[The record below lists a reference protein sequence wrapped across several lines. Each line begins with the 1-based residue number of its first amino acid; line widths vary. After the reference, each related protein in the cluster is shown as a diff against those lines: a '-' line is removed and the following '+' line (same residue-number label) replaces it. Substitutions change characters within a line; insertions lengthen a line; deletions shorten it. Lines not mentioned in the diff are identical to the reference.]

1 SKVAGDSADYH
12 SDHRRDDDA
21 DDSDRQRDLRP
32 EKNSREYVLARL
44 IRAKQIKMRGFVD
57 AEQMNVRLNDP
68 QDAVTVATIEE
79 PDRIPDCV
87 VAICCELRI
96 DRDACVY
103 KRPRQPALLGA
114 KVNSCEHRRM
124 KRKIVPRRVVAVGRN
139 KTGDDC
145 QTIQQGKSVQ

>member
-57 AEQMNVRLNDP
+57 AEQMYVRLNDP
-68 QDAVTVATIEE
+68 HDAVTVATNEE
-79 PDRIPDCV
+79 PDRIPRRV
-87 VAICCELRI
+87 VAICGELRI
-96 DRDACVY
+96 DRHACVNE
-103 KRPRQPALLGA
+103 RPHEPSLLVTE
-114 KVNSCEHRRM
+114 VNSCEHRRM
-124 KRKIVPRRVVAVGRN
+124 KRKIVPHRVVAVWRN
-139 KTGDDC
+139 K
-145 QTIQQGKSVQ
+145 